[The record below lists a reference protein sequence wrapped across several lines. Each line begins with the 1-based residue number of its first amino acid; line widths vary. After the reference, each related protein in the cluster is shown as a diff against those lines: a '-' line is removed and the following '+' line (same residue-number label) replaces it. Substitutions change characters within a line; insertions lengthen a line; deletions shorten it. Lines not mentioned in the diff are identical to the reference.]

1 MFTNNEYVG
10 FVDFLVKL
18 IFCSSVPF
26 RSGLFAVGPESA
38 GAHPGPVCYR
48 KGGPNLTITDAN
60 LVLGRLL
67 PEYFPKIFGH
77 KENESLDKEAS
88 WQKFENLA
96 KQINDFMQKDMS
108 VEEVAMGFIKVANET
123 M

>member
-1 MFTNNEYVG
+1 MFTNNEYVD
-10 FVDFLVKL
+10 FVDFLLKL

-77 KENESLDKEAS
+77 KENESLDKVVKNKFGKFWKANQSKKSARLEA
-88 WQKFENLA
+88 Q
-96 KQINDFMQKDMS
+96 
-108 VEEVAMGFIKVANET
+108 AN
-123 M
+123 

>member
-1 MFTNNEYVG
+1 M
-10 FVDFLVKL
+10 
-18 IFCSSVPF
+18 
-26 RSGLFAVGPESA
+26 
-38 GAHPGPVCYR
+38 
-48 KGGPNLTITDAN
+48 TITDAN

-123 M
+123 MCRYDFDHDK